1 MKSLNS
7 KLMKTNLAPLC
18 NPILTLDRDRLII
31 RWDDNSQARN
41 ASSRDLF
48 ACKLTH
54 SATGEAKVINSL
66 SARSDRKFVYHL
78 PAELKGR
85 YDVAAVFIDEHE
97 RRRSESCL
105 LGQLFL

>member
-1 MKSLNS
+1 M
-7 KLMKTNLAPLC
+7 LMKTNLAPLC
-18 NPILTLDRDRLII
+18 NPILTLDRDCLII

-97 RRRSESCL
+97 RRRSESSL

>member
-1 MKSLNS
+1 
-7 KLMKTNLAPLC
+7 MKTNLAPLC

-48 ACKLTH
+48 ACKLTP
-54 SATGEAKVINSL
+54 SATGKAKIVHSL
-66 SARSDRKFVYHL
+66 SSRSDRKFIYHL
-78 PAELKGR
+78 PAELRGR

-97 RRRSESCL
+97 RNRSESCL
-105 LGQLFL
+105 LGQIYL

>member
-31 RWDDNSQARN
+31 RWDDNSQVGN
-41 ASSRDLF
+41 ASASDLF
-48 ACKLTH
+48 ACKLTQ
-54 SATGEAKVINSL
+54 SSTGESKVIHSL
-66 SARSDRKFVYHL
+66 SARCDRKFIYHL
-78 PAELKGR
+78 PSELKGR
-85 YDVAAVFIDEHE
+85 YDVEAVFIDERHH
-97 RRRSESCL
+97 RRSESSL

>member
-1 MKSLNS
+1 M
-7 KLMKTNLAPLC
+7 LMKTNLAPLC
-18 NPILTLDRDRLII
+18 NPILTLDRDCLII
-31 RWDDNSQARN
+31 RWDDNSQVGN
-41 ASSRDLF
+41 ASARDLF

>member
-1 MKSLNS
+1 M
-7 KLMKTNLAPLC
+7 LMKTNLAPLC
-18 NPILTLDRDRLII
+18 NPILTLDRDRLIV

-48 ACKLTH
+48 ACKLTQ
-54 SATGEAKVINSL
+54 SSTGEAKVINSL